1 MDISCLPFNLSGKR
15 HLFDAI
21 VCDPPYGVRAR
32 SQKTGIKEGWIT
44 TAEKAEK
51 KELATGEHF
60 AMKEHYDFVELHLH
74 LIDVASQLLK
84 PGGRLVYLFHTDDR
98 EPDEKN
104 TFPEHPS
111 FIFVRSSRDILTKNR
126 ARHLITMEKK
136 MTMNS
141 H

>member
-1 MDISCLPFNLSGKR
+1 M
-15 HLFDAI
+15 
-21 VCDPPYGVRAR
+21 
-32 SQKTGIKEGWIT
+32 KEGRVI

-51 KELATGEHF
+51 KEQSTGEHF

-74 LIDVASQLLK
+74 LIDVASKLLK

-98 EPDEKN
+98 ETDEKN
-104 TFPEHPS
+104 KFPEHPS

-126 ARHLITMEKK
+126 ARHLITMQKK
-136 MTMNS
+136 ISTTL